1 MAPSISSINGF
12 WSESKQLI
20 AVPHDLQ
27 RTISSPNSA
36 IYVGLSLLVAL
47 CDLTSR
53 KARKSMFEQQ
63 YPWILD
69 ICEELWHYVRRW
81 CTASDK
87 RPTHDEIIALYMQLI
102 DNLVIPGPET
112 RDCFS
117 SSVKASSISV
127 NSIANL
133 VESLATSPMSDS
145 NQGQLALMMTRLC
158 RAAQTGRPGG
168 SVLGRRRQPSPVFDT
183 ESLKQS
189 ATRICE
195 NTEVLS
201 GLHKDLQVCTHL
213 HCVIRDP
220 NEG

>member
-1 MAPSISSINGF
+1 
-12 WSESKQLI
+12 
-20 AVPHDLQ
+20 
-27 RTISSPNSA
+27 
-36 IYVGLSLLVAL
+36 
-47 CDLTSR
+47 
-53 KARKSMFEQQ
+53 MFEQQ

-69 ICEELWHYVRRW
+69 ICEELWHYARRW

-87 RPTHDEIIALYMQLI
+87 RPMHDEIIALYMQLTDSLAI
-102 DNLVIPGPET
+102 SGPET
-112 RDCFS
+112 GDCFS
-117 SSVKASSISV
+117 ISVKASSMSV

-158 RAAQTGRPGG
+158 RAAQTERPGG

-195 NTEVLS
+195 NIEVLS
-201 GLHKDLQVCTHL
+201 GLHKDLQVRTRL